1 MKPIT
6 VEQFRRQSAKPK
18 KTRPRLTRREY
29 LDRYLATPPTQ
40 ARTEEENAKQR
51 ALFERHNQVVVSL
64 RLPLAPSI
72 DHYYMA
78 IKLPDRK
85 YASIVKSSEGRAYFE
100 AVEFFWRRHF
110 EGWPPEPLTG
120 RIRLLVEVHMARA
133 GKSDV
138 SNRMK
143 ALEDALVQCGAIVD
157 DSLIDDLRLLRGS
170 IISQTGAM
178 DVILEVIEE

>member
-6 VEQFRRQSAKPK
+6 VEQLRRQSAKPK

-40 ARTEEENAKQR
+40 ARTDEENAKQR
-51 ALFERHNQVVVSL
+51 ALFERHNRAVYSL

-110 EGWPPEPLTG
+110 KGWPPEPLTG

-143 ALEDALVQCGAIVD
+143 ALEDALTNCGAWLD
-157 DSLIDDLRLLRGS
+157 DSQIDDSHPIRGCV
-170 IISQTGAM
+170 ISPTGAM
-178 DVILEVIEE
+178 DVVIEVIE